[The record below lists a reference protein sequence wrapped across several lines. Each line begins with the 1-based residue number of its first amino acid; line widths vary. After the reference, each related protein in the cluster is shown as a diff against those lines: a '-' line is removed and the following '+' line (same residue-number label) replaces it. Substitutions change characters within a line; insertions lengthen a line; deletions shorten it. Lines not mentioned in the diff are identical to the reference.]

1 MNATRRINQRTDQ
14 VQLHVAP
21 ELTDAGT
28 IRLYAGVDLVLD
40 LPAETADELARL
52 IALYR
57 NEQKDQVQ
65 P

>member
-1 MNATRRINQRTDQ
+1 MNASRRINRQTDQ

-21 ELTDAGT
+21 EVTDAGA

-40 LPAETADELARL
+40 LPAEPADELARL

-57 NEQKDQVQ
+57 DEQTAVHA
-65 P
+65 

>member
-1 MNATRRINQRTDQ
+1 MNASRRINRQTDQ

-21 ELTDAGT
+21 EVTDAGA
-28 IRLYAGVDLVLD
+28 IRLYVGVDQTLD

-57 NEQKDQVQ
+57 DEQTAVHA
-65 P
+65 

>member
-1 MNATRRINQRTDQ
+1 MDATRRINRQTDR

-21 ELTDAGT
+21 ERTDAGA

-52 IALYR
+52 LTLYR
-57 NEQKDQVQ
+57 AEQKDQVQ

>member
-1 MNATRRINQRTDQ
+1 MNASRRINRQTDQ

-21 ELTDAGT
+21 ERTDAGA

-52 IALYR
+52 LVLYR
-57 NEQKDQVQ
+57 TEQQDGAQ
-65 P
+65 

>member
-1 MNATRRINQRTDQ
+1 MLTATRKVNQRTDQ

-21 ELTDAGT
+21 ERTDAGA

-52 IALYR
+52 LTLYR
-57 NEQKDQVQ
+57 NEQQDGAQ
-65 P
+65 

>member
-1 MNATRRINQRTDQ
+1 MNASRRINQRTDQ

-21 ELTDAGT
+21 ERTDAGA

-52 IALYR
+52 LVLYR
-57 NEQKDQVQ
+57 TEQQDGAQ
-65 P
+65 

>member
-1 MNATRRINQRTDQ
+1 MNASRRINQRTDQ

-21 ELTDAGT
+21 ELTDAGA

-52 IALYR
+52 LVLYR
-57 NEQKDQVQ
+57 NEQQAVTA
-65 P
+65 

>member
-1 MNATRRINQRTDQ
+1 MLTATRRINRQTDQ

-21 ELTDAGT
+21 ERTDAGA

-52 IALYR
+52 LTLYR
-57 NEQKDQVQ
+57 NEQTAVQ
-65 P
+65 S

>member
-1 MNATRRINQRTDQ
+1 MNASRRINRQTDQ

-21 ELTDAGT
+21 EVTDAGA
-28 IRLYAGVDLVLD
+28 IRLYVGVDQTLD

-57 NEQKDQVQ
+57 NEQTAVHA
-65 P
+65 